1 MFQLDRIMKIII
13 ILSNVIYSH
22 HEKAKKK
29 FAHLVLNNNHLLTH
43 SLTHSLT
50 QRMMTEADQN
60 LGQTFEQSQGWE
72 KGYMMVRRLN
82 CLMNTNDN

>member
-29 FAHLVLNNNHLLTH
+29 FAHLVLNNNHL
-43 SLTHSLT
+43 LTHSLT

>member
-1 MFQLDRIMKIII
+1 MKIII

-29 FAHLVLNNNHLLTH
+29 IAHLVLNNNHLLTH
-43 SLTHSLT
+43 SLTHSPTHSLT

-72 KGYMMVRRLN
+72 KGYVMVRRLN